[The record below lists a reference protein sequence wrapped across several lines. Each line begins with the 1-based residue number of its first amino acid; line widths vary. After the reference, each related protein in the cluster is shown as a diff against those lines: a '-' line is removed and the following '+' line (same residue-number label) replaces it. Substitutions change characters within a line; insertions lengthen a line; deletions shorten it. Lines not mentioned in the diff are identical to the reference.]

1 MARRVGGLRSA
12 VPPSFVRRLFLAF
25 ITYLARAFSF
35 GCCCCCW
42 RFKPSASYQIQ
53 RHVVKLFN
61 RCQPN
66 SSTHYITFITGKHI
80 HLTAL
85 TSTNT
90 INYSQPFACHILS
103 SAHGE
108 ISVAHVWPL
117 ELADRLSSTLLV
129 VSPPPRLHPK
139 KQYNKKTSH
148 TSRKHVSVYSKLC
161 PLLVVNLFYTFF
173 VDLA

>member
-1 MARRVGGLRSA
+1 MRVGGLRSA

-42 RFKPSASYQIQ
+42 RFKPSASY
-53 RHVVKLFN
+53 
-61 RCQPN
+61 PN
-66 SSTHYITFITGKHI
+66 TTACSSIVQSLSAQFIHPF
-80 HLTAL
+80 TAL

-108 ISVAHVWPL
+108 ISMAHVWPL

-129 VSPPPRLHPK
+129 VSPQPRLHPK
-139 KQYNKKTSH
+139 KQYNKKHPTPPVNMFPFIPSSAH
-148 TSRKHVSVYSKLC
+148 YWLSICFIHF
-161 PLLVVNLFYTFF
+161 LLLI
-173 VDLA
+173 